1 MKNEDGGD
9 KAPGIRSMPYFAF
22 VWNDE
27 LVEHIAEH
35 GISQDDFE
43 RVVCNPSSKGYSRS
57 SGLPAAWGY
66 TADGRYIVAVY
77 EQLDELKLLPVTAYE
92 VPEPR

>member
-1 MKNEDGGD
+1 
-9 KAPGIRSMPYFAF
+9 MPYYDF
-22 VWNDE
+22 VWTDDIIQ
-27 LVEHIAEH
+27 HIAEH

-43 RVVCNPSSKGYSRS
+43 YVVCHPLSRGYSRS

-66 TADGRYIVAVY
+66 TADDRYIMAVY
-77 EQLDELKLLPVTAYE
+77 EELDQLAVLPVTAYQ

>member
-1 MKNEDGGD
+1 MAYYEFHWNEE
-9 KAPGIRSMPYFAF
+9 
-22 VWNDE
+22 V
-27 LVEHIAEH
+27 VQHVAEH

-43 RVVCNPSSKGYSRS
+43 HVVCNPFSKGFSRS

-66 TADGRYIVAVY
+66 TADGRYIMAVY
-77 EQLDELKLLPVTAYE
+77 EELDEVTLLPVTAYE